1 MQTQSLCLLRGHFVY
16 RGFSSSSSSSLD
28 LQGHSYAL
36 FKKKSM
42 SALFVP
48 AMNSDID
55 VNKLCVDGKAK
66 LMIYAGI

>member
-1 MQTQSLCLLRGHFVY
+1 
-16 RGFSSSSSSSLD
+16 
-28 LQGHSYAL
+28 
-36 FKKKSM
+36 M

-48 AMNSDID
+48 ALNSDID